1 MMANVIGF
9 HCKREIIVFSLSHTL
24 SYPIFLARLI
34 TVISP
39 SQKQKKSN
47 SKADK

>member
-9 HCKREIIVFSLSHTL
+9 HCKREIIAFSLSHTL

-34 TVISP
+34 TVIPP
-39 SQKQKKSN
+39 SQKQKKKQQQS
-47 SKADK
+47 